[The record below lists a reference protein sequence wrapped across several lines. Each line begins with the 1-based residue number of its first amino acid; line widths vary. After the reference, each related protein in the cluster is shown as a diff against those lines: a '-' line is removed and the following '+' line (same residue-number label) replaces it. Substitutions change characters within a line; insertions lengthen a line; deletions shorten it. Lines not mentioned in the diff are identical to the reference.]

1 MRCFD
6 FVCIGIVCN
15 QSWQVTV
22 NIDGSAE
29 IAWHRQVELK
39 AIILKNLRTDKVQR
53 LRNEMSLRCTTTI
66 RKIKNSFNK
75 QTVVLL

>member
-39 AIILKNLRTDKVQR
+39 AIILKKPTY
-53 LRNEMSLRCTTTI
+53 
-66 RKIKNSFNK
+66 
-75 QTVVLL
+75 